1 MTSKSHSIFKYC
13 PVCGA
18 KLSRRKHD
26 HLVRLVCSKC
36 DFVYYQNSKP
46 TVSALIKNK
55 RGEILL
61 VKRAVKPN
69 LGYWD
74 TPGGFLENGEDP
86 ILGLKREMKEE
97 LNITLKNIR
106 YFGMYTDFYF
116 ERYNLYTLNIIYT
129 CHIASGKIKPQD
141 DVSEFR
147 WFKKKDLPFKKLAF
161 RWIDKALKNFI
172 K

>member
-1 MTSKSHSIFKYC
+1 MPSKSHSIFKYC

-18 KLSRRKHD
+18 KLARKKHD

-46 TVSALIKNK
+46 TASAFIKNK
-55 RGEILL
+55 KGELLL

-69 LGYWD
+69 FGYWD
-74 TPGGFLENGEDP
+74 APGGFLENGEDP
-86 ILGLKREMKEE
+86 VPGLKREMKEE
-97 LNITLKNIR
+97 LNISLKNIK
-106 YFGMYTDFYF
+106 YFGIYTDFYF

-129 CHIASGKIKPQD
+129 GEIAAGTLKPQD
-141 DVSEFR
+141 DVSELK
-147 WFKKKDLPFKKLAF
+147 WFKKKDLPMKKLAF
-161 RWIDKALKNFI
+161 RWIKPALKDFS